1 MRSEIRISGQ
11 GGQGVITL
19 GLIFG
24 RASALYD
31 NKNVIMTEAY
41 GPEQTGGFAQTD
53 LIISDEEIEYP
64 MVNNPDILVVM
75 SKDGW
80 EMNGKKV
87 KTGGKIIYENFM
99 VNPEDSPNTKFG
111 IPALNKANEM
121 GKKVVTNVIM
131 MGALQE
137 LTNLVTKESLEKALL
152 ERVPKGT
159 EELNLE
165 ALKAGYELA
174 KGLGGN

>member
-1 MRSEIRISGQ
+1 MRREIRISGQ

-24 RASALYD
+24 RASSLYD

-64 MVNNPDILVVM
+64 MVNSPDILVVL
-75 SKDGW
+75 SKEGW
-80 EMNGKKV
+80 EMNGKKI
-87 KTGGKIIYENFM
+87 KKDGKIIYEDFM
-99 VNPEDSPNTKFG
+99 VNPSASSNEKYG

-121 GKKVVTNVIM
+121 GKKVVMNVIM

-137 LTNLVTKESLEKALL
+137 ITNLVSKEALEKALL

-159 EELNLE
+159 EELNLQ

-174 KGLGGN
+174 RGKGGN